1 MCNAPLDRS
10 ARRDERLR
18 SDQAA
23 ENPRP
28 TVVRT
33 KSTEEVAIEKLQIEA
48 LEKAGEVGHPGELAR
63 QHLGRMNHSVRPPDP

>member
-1 MCNAPLDRS
+1 MCDAALDRS
-10 ARRDERLR
+10 ARCDERLR

-28 TVVRT
+28 TVVGTEST
-33 KSTEEVAIEKLQIEA
+33 KEIAIEKLQIEA

-63 QHLGRMNHSVRPPDP
+63 QQPGRMNHGVRPEHP